1 MARRT
6 GANCREGVLT
16 GMTDEH
22 GKAGTGTLYVVAT
35 PIGNLEDITYRAVRI
50 LGEVDLVAAEDTR
63 HSRKLFAH
71 FGLKKPLLSYHDHN
85 EQQRQEELIERLRS
99 GEDIALISDAGT
111 PCIAD
116 PGYCL
121 VESCHAA
128 GITVVPV
135 PGPSALVTALS
146 AAGVSTERFAF
157 EGYLPHKAKAR
168 TDLLRK
174 LNGEQRTLVFY
185 ETPHRLAATLA
196 DVVEI
201 LGAERF
207 LVVARELTK
216 VYEEF
221 FRGTAAEA
229 VARFTREPVRG
240 ELVLVIP
247 ASTQGPQMNV
257 REALKKLL
265 GEGDL
270 SRREAVKLIAR
281 EYGLPS
287 SDVYRESLS
296 ITEKEG
302 YDE

>member
-1 MARRT
+1 MIEEQERVEAQ
-6 GANCREGVLT
+6 
-16 GMTDEH
+16 
-22 GKAGTGTLYVVAT
+22 GKNFVGTLYVVAT

-71 FGLKKPLLSYHDHN
+71 FGIKKPLVSYHDHN
-85 EQQRQEELIERLRS
+85 EQQRQKELIERLQA
-99 GEDIALISDAGT
+99 GKDIALISDAGT

-116 PGYCL
+116 PGYRL
-121 VESCHAA
+121 IASCHAA
-128 GITVVPV
+128 GIAVVPI
-135 PGPSALVTALS
+135 PGPSALITALS

-157 EGYLPHKAKAR
+157 EGYLPQKAKAR
-168 TDLLRK
+168 ADLLRK

-196 DVVEI
+196 DLVEI
-201 LGAERF
+201 MGAEQP

-216 VYEEF
+216 MYEEF

-229 VARFTREPVRG
+229 VTRFTQEPARG

-247 ASTQGPQMNV
+247 PSTQGPQMNV
-257 REALKKLL
+257 RDALRKLL
-265 GEGDL
+265 NESDL
-270 SRREAVKLIAR
+270 SRRDTVKLIAK

-296 ITEKEG
+296 LTEEEED
-302 YDE
+302 YE

>member
-1 MARRT
+1 
-6 GANCREGVLT
+6 
-16 GMTDEH
+16 MTEEQGRDN
-22 GKAGTGTLYVVAT
+22 AGTLYVVAT

-71 FGLKKPLLSYHDHN
+71 FGIQKPLVSYHDHN
-85 EQQRQEELIERLRS
+85 EQQRQEELVKRLQA
-99 GEDIALISDAGT
+99 GENIALISDAGT

-116 PGYCL
+116 PGYRL
-121 VESCHAA
+121 IASCHAA
-128 GITVVPV
+128 GITVVPI
-135 PGPSALVTALS
+135 PGPSALITALS

-157 EGYLPHKAKAR
+157 EGYLPQKAKAR
-168 TDLLRK
+168 ADLLRH

-196 DVVEI
+196 DLVEI
-201 LGAERF
+201 MGADRP

-216 VYEEF
+216 MYEEF

-229 VARFTREPVRG
+229 VSRFTLEPARG
-240 ELVLVIP
+240 ELVLVLP
-247 ASTQGPQMNV
+247 PSTQGPQMNV
-257 REALKKLL
+257 RDALRKLL
-265 GEGDL
+265 EEGDL
-270 SRREAVKLIAR
+270 SRRDAVKLIAK

-296 ITEKEG
+296 LTEE
-302 YDE
+302 EEN

>member
-1 MARRT
+1 
-6 GANCREGVLT
+6 
-16 GMTDEH
+16 MTEEQGRDN
-22 GKAGTGTLYVVAT
+22 AGTLYVVAT

-71 FGLKKPLLSYHDHN
+71 FGIQKPLVSYHDHN
-85 EQQRQEELIERLRS
+85 EQQRQEELVKRLQA
-99 GEDIALISDAGT
+99 GENIALISDAGT

-116 PGYCL
+116 PGYRL
-121 VESCHAA
+121 IASCHAA
-128 GITVVPV
+128 GITVVPI
-135 PGPSALVTALS
+135 PGPSALITALS

-157 EGYLPHKAKAR
+157 EGYLPQKAKAR
-168 TDLLRK
+168 ADLLRH

-196 DVVEI
+196 DLVEI
-201 LGAERF
+201 MGADRP

-216 VYEEF
+216 MYEEF

-229 VARFTREPVRG
+229 VSRFTLEPARG
-240 ELVLVIP
+240 ELVLVLP
-247 ASTQGPQMNV
+247 PSTQGPQMNV
-257 REALKKLL
+257 RDALRKLL
-265 GEGDL
+265 EEGDL
-270 SRREAVKLIAR
+270 SRRDAVKLIAK

-296 ITEKEG
+296 LTGEE
-302 YDE
+302 EN